1 MGKQFPWLS
10 FKHISKYNSWELN
23 GTKYWR
29 LFIVEYFQPTKLRKK
44 SKLNPIYSVSWFFFA
59 EEQHMKTPAKVSMKV
74 QGIARAL
81 FRMSI
86 WSINHLYA
94 YFCGIRS
101 SLIFFLEEGHGLTFI
116 APARVYRKYQISVYF
131 MRKIISHSLPKEKI
145 SCFRGK
151 KTSFQI
157 VQEGSCPG
165 TAIFSEH
172 LKKIYVRVFFWER
185 SSFIFHPSSKIIF
198 SGKRN
203 IIFPNN
209 TRKII
214 FQRNFFGKTIFSGRL
229 EKTKYGFLCSVL
241 DLLSLCWKVKVC

>member
-101 SLIFFLEEGHGLTFI
+101 SLIFFFRRG
-116 APARVYRKYQISVYF
+116 ARPHVYSTRTCIQ
-131 MRKIISHSLPKEKI
+131 KI
-145 SCFRGK
+145 SNFRVFHEKDHLSFSARGK
-151 KTSFQI
+151 NI
-157 VQEGSCPG
+157 M
-165 TAIFSEH
+165 
-172 LKKIYVRVFFWER
+172 
-185 SSFIFHPSSKIIF
+185 F
-198 SGKRN
+198 SGKKN
-203 IIFPNN
+203 IFPDSTRRIMSRHCHLFGTFEKNIFPCIFL
-209 TRKII
+209 RKII
-214 FQRNFFGKTIFSGRL
+214 FHFPPK
-229 EKTKYGFLCSVL
+229 
-241 DLLSLCWKVKVC
+241 